1 MTDEHEYYL
10 KYSAIMD
17 DEKLVSMLNLPKL
30 SPEQEETAQRMNE
43 ILDRF
48 DKETD
53 VDRTT
58 AFKAVLDYTMKQ
70 DEELQTLEYMADRLE
85 RLLEQILNG
94 EDAE

>member
-1 MTDEHEYYL
+1 
-10 KYSAIMD
+10 
-17 DEKLVSMLNLPKL
+17 
-30 SPEQEETAQRMNE
+30 MNA

-48 DKETD
+48 DNETD
-53 VDRTT
+53 IDRTT

-70 DEELQTLEYMADRLE
+70 DEESQTLEYMADRLE